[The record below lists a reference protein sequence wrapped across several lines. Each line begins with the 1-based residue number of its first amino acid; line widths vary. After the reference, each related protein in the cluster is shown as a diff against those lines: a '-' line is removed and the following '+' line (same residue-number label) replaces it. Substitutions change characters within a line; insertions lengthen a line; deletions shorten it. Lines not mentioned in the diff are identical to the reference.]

1 MKYKPK
7 YLYRKKFTWLVER
20 SFFGVDTLPVEECK
34 IEWGIR
40 TFVGEPLLVFYYR
53 PEKLWYFVDLDNKVG
68 HWDIGPEG
76 NFNDNYVFKT
86 WKAGTPLKVIDDY
99 VGAFLK
105 QELAY
110 HMEEGETSWEDVFNE
125 HKDDGVDFTL
135 QR

>member
-40 TFVGEPLLVFYYR
+40 TFVGEHLLVFYYR
-53 PEKLWYFVDLDNKVG
+53 PERLWYFVDFDYAAEAQE
-68 HWDIGPEG
+68 D
-76 NFNDNYVFKT
+76 NFNGSYVFKT

-105 QELAY
+105 EELAL
-110 HMEEGETSWEDVFNE
+110 HMEEGETSWADVFNE
-125 HKDDGVDFTL
+125 HQDGGVDFTL

>member
-7 YLYRKKFTWLVER
+7 YLYRKKFTWLVED
-20 SFFGVDTLPVEECK
+20 SLLGFEDK

-53 PEKLWYFVDLDNKVG
+53 PERLWYFVDFDNKVG
-68 HWDIGPEG
+68 HWDISQED
-76 NFNDNYVFKT
+76 NFNGSYVFKT

-105 QELAY
+105 EELAL

-125 HKDDGVDFTL
+125 HKDDRVDFTL

>member
-7 YLYRKKFTWLVER
+7 YLYRKKFTWLVED
-20 SFFGVDTLPVEECK
+20 SLLGFEDK

-53 PEKLWYFVDLDNKVG
+53 PERLWYFVDFGYAAEAQED
-68 HWDIGPEG
+68 
-76 NFNDNYVFKT
+76 NFNGNYVFKT

-105 QELAY
+105 EELALRI
-110 HMEEGETSWEDVFNE
+110 EEGETSWEDVFNE